1 MGPVPKFDNIQHKR
15 STSSAYSEAPLRDR
29 MPDSDLNMVATQLK
43 SEERKKVNIQQFS
56 TTNLIN
62 DKP

>member
-1 MGPVPKFDNIQHKR
+1 MGPVPDYIQHKSLTR
-15 STSSAYSEAPLRDR
+15 SAYSEALLRDR

-43 SEERKKVNIQQFS
+43 SKERKKVNIQQFS